1 MEQKDIIGYEEARA
15 VLTAVHDRV
24 LQELSEGKEETACS
38 VAVVDDRG
46 DLLAVMRMDGVASQ
60 TVYYA
65 IKKARSAAMTR
76 RDTRK
81 QKELFERTGWQH
93 ADFGDF
99 ITTVPGGIIITK
111 PGVSRE
117 RKAGKKGPEVYGGIG
132 CSGRSADG
140 DELLAF
146 VGLYA
151 IQKACWGQSDG

>member
-1 MEQKDIIGYEEARA
+1 MYEKQVLGYEEARA
-15 VLTAVHDRV
+15 ALTAIHDQV
-24 LQELSEGKEETACS
+24 LQELSEGKEQTACS
-38 VAVVDDRG
+38 AAVVDDGG
-46 DLLAVMRMDGVASQ
+46 DLLAVMRMDGAAVQ

-65 IKKARSAAMTR
+65 IKKARSAALTR

-99 ITTVPGGIIITK
+99 ITVVAGGIIITE

-117 RKAGKKGPEVYGGIG
+117 RKAGEKGPNVYGGIG

-140 DELLAF
+140 DEALAF
-146 VGLYA
+146 VGLHA
-151 IQKACWGQSDG
+151 LQKACWGKSDG